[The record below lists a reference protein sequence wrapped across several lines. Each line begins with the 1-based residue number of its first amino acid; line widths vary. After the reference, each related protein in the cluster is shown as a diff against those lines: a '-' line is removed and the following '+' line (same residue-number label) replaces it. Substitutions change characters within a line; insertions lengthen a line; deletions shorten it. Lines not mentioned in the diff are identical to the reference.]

1 MGPDPGPMQPGLE
14 ELLACALRAAGR
26 AAREILEVYATEFAV
41 DAKQDRTPITE
52 ADRRAHRALED
63 TLGEAGGLPV
73 LSEEGRPLD
82 YRRRCRWRWFWLV
95 DPLDGTKEFVKRN
108 GEFTVNVALVDRRQP
123 VLGVVYA
130 PALGR
135 LYFAQRHK
143 GSFKADGVGPEEL
156 IAGVPRGA
164 VRLPPQPSTF
174 PGRIPCRPP
183 AARLTVMRSRSHHSE
198 RLERI
203 IDRLRRVY
211 AEVEEIPL
219 GAALKACAV
228 AEGRADLYLR
238 FGTTMEW
245 DTAAAQAVVEG
256 VGRRMCGYAGRRPLR
271 YNKRSLVNP
280 AFLVY

>member
-1 MGPDPGPMQPGLE
+1 MGPEPDQTQLDLDGL
-14 ELLACALRAAGR
+14 LRCALRAAGR
-26 AAREILEVYATEFAV
+26 AAREILEVYSTEFAV

-52 ADRRAHRALED
+52 ADRRAHRALEQ

-73 LSEEGRPLD
+73 LSEEGRHLEF
-82 YRRRCRWRWFWLV
+82 RRRRRWRRFWLV

-108 GEFTVNVALVDRRQP
+108 GEFTVNIALVDRRRP

-130 PALGR
+130 PALSL
-135 LYFAQRHK
+135 LYYARRPG
-143 GSFKADGVGPEEL
+143 GSFKAEGVDPRAL
-156 IAGVPRGA
+156 DAGSAPGA
-164 VRLPPQPSTF
+164 ERLPMRTSAF
-174 PGRIPCRPP
+174 PGRVPSRPQ

-203 IDRLRRVY
+203 LERLRRVY
-211 AEVEEIPL
+211 TDVVEIPL
-219 GAALKACAV
+219 GAALKACTV

-238 FGTTMEW
+238 FGSTMEW

-256 VGRRMCGYAGRRPLR
+256 VGRKMCRYTSRRPLI

-280 AFLVY
+280 AFLVC